1 MALEERD
8 VFLNPIVALASQLMQ
23 QTIFLE
29 PMSVTTCTLH
39 KLLDERIGNWLA
51 NATIT

>member
-29 PMSVTTCTLH
+29 PMSVTTCTNCLMNE
-39 KLLDERIGNWLA
+39 LEIG
-51 NATIT
+51 